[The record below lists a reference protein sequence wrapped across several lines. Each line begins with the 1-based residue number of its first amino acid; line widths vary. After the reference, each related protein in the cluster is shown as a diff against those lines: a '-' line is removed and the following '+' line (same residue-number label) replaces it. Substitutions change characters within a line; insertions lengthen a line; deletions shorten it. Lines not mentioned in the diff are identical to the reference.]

1 MQYHKGVEFKKR
13 TAKPLLLI
21 VLVSAMSMN
30 GCGENVIIKKTRS
43 LMNTWVSVKA
53 HDPFINQK
61 RITKA
66 IEDAFSGI
74 EKIDTRM
81 STFRRDSQISL
92 VNKLKANELI
102 KVSPEIIRVI
112 NKANEIHDLSDGA
125 FDITVFPLVKLW
137 NSYGDRIPPRN
148 EVAQTQALVGQEKL
162 VIDKK
167 YGYVGVSEEGMA
179 LDLSGIAKGFA
190 VDEAI
195 NILKRQGVRNAL
207 IDAGGDIYCLGSG
220 PDKRPWRVGLKH
232 PRRDELI
239 ATLRLKDIAV
249 ATSGDYEN
257 FKIKDGKRF
266 SHIIDPRTGYPIKDM
281 PVSVTVLAADCV
293 TADGLATA
301 ISVMGSE
308 KGLELINSL
317 DRVEGIVISEV
328 GGSLK
333 IDVSEGL
340 EGLYEI
346 ETQ

>member
-1 MQYHKGVEFKKR
+1 MRYPRNSKILV
-13 TAKPLLLI
+13 LI
-21 VLVSAMSMN
+21 IFACAVFVS
-30 GCGENVIIKKTRS
+30 GCGENVIVKKTRS
-43 LMNTWVSVKA
+43 LMSTWVSIKA

-66 IEDAFSGI
+66 IESAFLGI
-74 EKIDTRM
+74 EKIDMLM

-102 KVSPEIIRVI
+102 KVSPEIIQVI
-112 NKANEIHDLSDGA
+112 NKASEIYGLSEGA

-137 NSYGDRIPPRN
+137 NSYGDHIPPRN
-148 EVAQTQALVGQEKL
+148 EVAQTQTLVGQDKL

-167 YGYVGVSEEGMA
+167 YGYVGVSEEGVA
-179 LDLSGIAKGFA
+179 VDLSGIAKGFA

-195 NILKRQGVRNAL
+195 NILKREGIRNAL

-220 PDKRPWRVGLKH
+220 PDKRPWRIGLKH

-249 ATSGDYEN
+249 ATSGDYEK
-257 FKIKDGKRF
+257 FKIIDGKRF

-281 PVSVTVLAADCV
+281 PVSVTVLAADCT

-317 DRVEGIVISEV
+317 ERVEGIVISEV
-328 GGSLK
+328 DGSLK
-333 IDVSEGL
+333 INVSEGL